1 MILLLSLTA
10 TSKPPW
16 LRRDESSVLALQ
28 APSQLWLELISQ
40 LTHVETMTLAL
51 RCLYCGLSMCFSRI
65 RRVLVKIN
73 PYIRTISDTKL
84 LSGKFASLHPFYRL
98 GNRALRDI
106 LATPVGA
113 DRIQETGLPVLQ
125 YFTRRLVDQVRVESR
140 PIPSTYIRML
150 KVGHALGYN

>member
-1 MILLLSLTA
+1 M
-10 TSKPPW
+10 
-16 LRRDESSVLALQ
+16 LALQ

-51 RCLYCGLSMCFSRI
+51 RCLYCGLSMCFSRS
-65 RRVLVKIN
+65 RRVLVKTN

-84 LSGKFASLHPFYRL
+84 LSGKFASLHPFYRP
-98 GNRALRDI
+98 GNRALRDV

-113 DRIQETGLPVLQ
+113 DRIQEAGLPVLQ

-150 KVGHALGYN
+150 KVGHGTWIQLASYMVTG